1 MEKKEKVKKTTEG
14 KNKKAKV
21 VKVQTKKNY
30 SYRVT
35 EKAAKLTDSNT
46 LVLNILQNKNKT
58 EIKKELESKY
68 KVNILGIRIVNTK
81 PKKVFSRGRWGVKG
95 GGKKAYITLAKGE
108 SIVLE

>member
-1 MEKKEKVKKTTEG
+1 MAKKKAEKKSEE
-14 KNKKAKV
+14 KV
-21 VKVQTKKNY
+21 VKAKAGY

-35 EKAAKLTDSNT
+35 EKAAKLTDTNT
-46 LVLNILQNKNKT
+46 LVLNVLNGKNKT
-58 EIKKELESKY
+58 EIKKELEAKY

-81 PKKVFSRGRWGVKG
+81 PKKIMSRGRMGVKG

>member
-1 MEKKEKVKKTTEG
+1 MAKKKEIKTEVKAPVKK
-14 KNKKAKV
+14 A
-21 VKVQTKKNY
+21 Y

-35 EKAAKLTDSNT
+35 EKAAKLTDNNV
-46 LVLNILQNKNKT
+46 LVLNVLNGKNKT

-68 KVNILGIRIVNTK
+68 KVHVLTIRIVNF
-81 PKKVFSRGRWGVKG
+81 PAKKVFSRGRHGVRG